1 MERAERAVGHE
12 CGSHEGTGDGHEQPS
27 AVVCGQRLQLLLDA
41 RSRLLPHLHTR
52 VRVQA
57 ATRALEQLGH
67 QGRVEPVDSRRQ
79 LQRAHVGV
87 QPPVPHVVQGTGR
100 GGEACC
106 DMCTLVVTCVTCV
119 HLLRLVYTRAI
130 DVLLFIRLWL
140 YVH

>member
-1 MERAERAVGHE
+1 MARPLERTERAVGPS
-12 CGSHEGTGDGHEQPS
+12 CGGHEGAGHGHEQPS

-52 VRVQA
+52 IRVQA
-57 ATRALEQLGH
+57 ATTALEQLGH

-79 LQRAHVGV
+79 LQRADVGV

-106 DMCTLVVTCVTCV
+106 DMCTLVVTCV
-119 HLLRLVYTRAI
+119 HLL
-130 DVLLFIRLWL
+130 
-140 YVH
+140 